1 MLCACGEEGQAI
13 MGLLQEVRTS
23 RAFVE
28 ERGVSLSPL
37 ASLRCVVVRFTAL
50 SAGVVKT
57 SGDTAVPCE
66 ALE

>member
-1 MLCACGEEGQAI
+1 